1 MEVYAMGYLFIY
13 LTLAREFRSE
23 VGEYGHP
30 AGFAEL
36 LPKLSDPC
44 GSSKLFHVVFY
55 CYSRL

>member
-1 MEVYAMGYLFIY
+1 MGYLFIY